1 VHPGQLT
8 VTVETVR
15 SLVAQQFPSW
25 RDEPVH
31 AVKAA
36 GTVHSIFRIG
46 PRLCARFPL
55 RVTEPAETR
64 RVLEVEAAAA
74 RELLGITRFATP
86 EPIAIGEPGFGYPG
100 PWSVQTWLAGVPAA
114 KADPGE
120 SVAFAHDIA
129 EFIHA
134 VRAIDTR
141 GRSFEGRGR
150 GGDLRSHDEWMQTCF
165 AHSENVLDV
174 SRLRRLWSSLRDLP
188 RSSVDDVM
196 SHGDLMPG
204 NVLVSGN
211 RLVGIIDV
219 GGLGPADPALDLV
232 AAWHL
237 LESGPRQAL
246 RADLGCDDLE
256 WARGMAWAF
265 EQALGLI
272 WYYLRSSPSMSE
284 LGRRT
289 LNRIMTEQSP

>member
-1 VHPGQLT
+1 
-8 VTVETVR
+8 
-15 SLVAQQFPSW
+15 
-25 RDEPVH
+25 
-31 AVKAA
+31 
-36 GTVHSIFRIG
+36 
-46 PRLCARFPL
+46 
-55 RVTEPAETR
+55 
-64 RVLEVEAAAA
+64 
-74 RELLGITRFATP
+74 
-86 EPIAIGEPGFGYPG
+86 
-100 PWSVQTWLAGVPAA
+100 
-114 KADPGE
+114 
-120 SVAFAHDIA
+120 
-129 EFIHA
+129 
-134 VRAIDTR
+134 
-141 GRSFEGRGR
+141 
-150 GGDLRSHDEWMQTCF
+150 MQTCF
-165 AHSENVLDV
+165 EHSENVLDV
-174 SRLRRLWSSLRDLP
+174 PRLRRLWSSLRELP

-204 NVLVSGN
+204 NVLVSGK

-265 EQALGLI
+265 EQAVGLI